1 MICCEWV
8 KKALEKEYI
17 TQFIDMQKLI
27 TNIRKIVMIKIMNLD
42 VNNLYSWAMLR
53 KLPVNKFK
61 CVEDTLQFNDDFIKN
76 R

>member
-1 MICCEWV
+1 MLWMG

-27 TNIRKIVMIKIMNLD
+27 TNIWKIVIKIMNLD